1 MLVLAEPPINVVSKR
16 PVGVASFAGGG
27 SPYVWAGERL
37 RGHSASHRAD
47 RAPCTGVHG
56 PPHPWKLTRV
66 DNVARVRD
74 AFRAFAERDSIT
86 IGRLI
91 GNGVVWRV
99 PGRSAMAGEYH
110 GRAEIFE
117 FLRRTAELTGGT
129 YRTEVVDVW
138 GGEELVVAL
147 YRAVGSR
154 DGRELD
160 IPQALVF
167 RFERDVLLE
176 VLAVPCDP
184 AAFDAFWG

>member
-1 MLVLAEPPINVVSKR
+1 M
-16 PVGVASFAGGG
+16 
-27 SPYVWAGERL
+27 
-37 RGHSASHRAD
+37 
-47 RAPCTGVHG
+47 
-56 PPHPWKLTRV
+56 RV

-74 AFRAFAERDSIT
+74 AFRAFAERDAIT
-86 IGRLI
+86 VGRLI

-99 PGRSAMAGEYH
+99 PGRSPMAGEYY

-138 GGEELVVAL
+138 GGDELVVAL

-167 RFERDVLLE
+167 RFEGEELRE
-176 VLAVPCDP
+176 VLAVPGDP
-184 AAFDAFWG
+184 AAFDAFWS

>member
-1 MLVLAEPPINVVSKR
+1 MFRGLDSRRLHEDGPLGRHEFGPNFVI
-16 PVGVASFAGGG
+16 
-27 SPYVWAGERL
+27 ERHA
-37 RGHSASHRAD
+37 R
-47 RAPCTGVHG
+47 GVHG
-56 PPHPWKLTRV
+56 PPHPWKPTRV

-86 IGRLI
+86 VGRLI

-99 PGRSAMAGEYH
+99 PGRSVMAGEYH
-110 GRAEIFE
+110 GRAEIFG
-117 FLRRTAELTGGT
+117 FLRRTAELTDGI
-129 YRTEVVDVW
+129 YRTEVVDVL

-167 RFERDVLLE
+167 RFEGDVLLE

>member
-1 MLVLAEPPINVVSKR
+1 MKSDCVVVLIDGWVEDALAHRRGLGSDGILV
-16 PVGVASFAGGG
+16 
-27 SPYVWAGERL
+27 EREL
-37 RGHSASHRAD
+37 
-47 RAPCTGVHG
+47 TGVHRIQ
-56 PPHPWKLTRV
+56 HPWEPMRV

-86 IGRLI
+86 VGRLI
-91 GNGVVWRV
+91 GNEVVWRV
-99 PGRSAMAGEYH
+99 PGLSAMAGEYR

-117 FLRRTAELTGGT
+117 FLRRTGELTSGT

-138 GGEELVVAL
+138 GGDELVVAL

-160 IPQALVF
+160 ITQALVF
-167 RFERDVLLE
+167 RFEGNALLE
-176 VLAVPCDP
+176 VLAVPSDP